1 MLNWAQYLVKLSHLE
16 EVKVV
21 TRFPQSIL
29 DVEFQ
34 HTLGTSGE
42 LNLTLVGRDSLGTS
56 VGVVVSEVLMVIHEG
71 EADGCQST
79 LEHGHRDA
87 GSTQVVAAT
96 VESEATGSVVGSI
109 DTTLNQSN
117 LIGLKKIKSTLLKP
131 FSGNQAERTKP
142 LSAMLGSVSM
152 LKAGPSLSSAW
163 RDGDEKSE
171 PTGLIGDA
179 DELLAR
185 ARRRAGVGPLLED

>member
-1 MLNWAQYLVKLSHLE
+1 LRDLLVVCSGTAEIGVQGCEVVDCSKLVNDAMTVNTWAQYLVKLSHLE

-56 VGVVVSEVLMVIHEG
+56 VGVVLTVVRALSNMVIETL
-71 EADGCQST
+71 AARRSSQRQS
-79 LEHGHRDA
+79 
-87 GSTQVVAAT
+87 V
-96 VESEATGSVVGSI
+96 
-109 DTTLNQSN
+109 
-117 LIGLKKIKSTLLKP
+117 KKSTLLKP

>member
-1 MLNWAQYLVKLSHLE
+1 
-16 EVKVV
+16 
-21 TRFPQSIL
+21 
-29 DVEFQ
+29 
-34 HTLGTSGE
+34 
-42 LNLTLVGRDSLGTS
+42 LTLVGRDSLGTS
-56 VGVVVSEVLMVIHEG
+56 VGVVVSEVLMHSRTWSSRRWQHAGRRSDSRERSNRKRRRQHRHNS
-71 EADGCQST
+71 QSIQPNRSKKDQT
-79 LEHGHRDA
+79 YPFPNSLE
-87 GSTQVVAAT
+87 
-96 VESEATGSVVGSI
+96 
-109 DTTLNQSN
+109 
-117 LIGLKKIKSTLLKP
+117 STLLKP